1 MKSPIICAIDSNNIT
16 QAKKIAKEL
25 KDYVW
30 GYKIGLEFFY
40 SHGHVG
46 TKEIIKEGLPIFLDL
61 KLNDIPNTCLK
72 AVNAILTLNPYFISM
87 HISSG
92 RESMETV
99 AKKLKDLGSENK
111 RPKLVG
117 VTILTSLEQ
126 KDLDGIGW
134 NSKISDAVKKLAE
147 SAKLSGVD
155 GLVCSPLEIEVLKN
169 EFGNDL
175 QLIVPGIRVDQRI
188 LHDQK
193 RIMSPKKALD
203 LGANY
208 LVVGRAITENKNPK
222 EIAKKIYKELV
233 S

>member
-1 MKSPIICAIDSNNIT
+1 M
-16 QAKKIAKEL
+16 
-25 KDYVW
+25 
-30 GYKIGLEFFY
+30 
-40 SHGHVG
+40 
-46 TKEIIKEGLPIFLDL
+46 
-61 KLNDIPNTCLK
+61 
-72 AVNAILTLNPYFISM
+72 
-87 HISSG
+87 
-92 RESMETV
+92 
-99 AKKLKDLGSENK
+99 
-111 RPKLVG
+111 
-117 VTILTSLEQ
+117 
-126 KDLDGIGW
+126 
-134 NSKISDAVKKLAE
+134 
-147 SAKLSGVD
+147 
-155 GLVCSPLEIEVLKN
+155 CSPLEIEVLKN